1 MGYFFMTKYT
11 TNFKI
16 DAVQR
21 YFNENISLKMLAA
34 ELQLPDASM
43 LEKWVNTA
51 QKQGIGA
58 LKVKHHQNH
67 YSLDFKLK
75 VVEYYQ
81 THDMGINKVGAV
93 FNISASQ
100 VYIWAKAFKQGG
112 LAALIPRQKGRP
124 RLMKKKST
132 TSTQQETLPLS
143 EKQAYEEEILRLKA
157 QLFQTEMER
166 DILKKLPPRSNPSQT
181 EPKP

>member
-1 MGYFFMTKYT
+1 MTKYT

-21 YFNENISLKMLAA
+21 YFNENISLRALAV
-34 ELQLPDASM
+34 ELQLPNISM

-67 YSLDFKLK
+67 YHLDFKLK

-81 THDMGINKVGAV
+81 THDVGINKVAAV

-100 VYIWAKAFKQGG
+100 VYIWDKAFKQGG
-112 LAALIPRQKGRP
+112 LAALIPRPKGRP
-124 RLMKKKST
+124 RLMKKKPA
-132 TSTQQETLPLS
+132 TLTHQAALS
-143 EKQAYEEEILRLKA
+143 LNEKQAYEEEILRLKA
-157 QLFQTEMER
+157 QLFRTEMER
-166 DILKKLPPRSNPSQT
+166 DILKKLPPRSNLSQT
-181 EPKP
+181 KPKQ